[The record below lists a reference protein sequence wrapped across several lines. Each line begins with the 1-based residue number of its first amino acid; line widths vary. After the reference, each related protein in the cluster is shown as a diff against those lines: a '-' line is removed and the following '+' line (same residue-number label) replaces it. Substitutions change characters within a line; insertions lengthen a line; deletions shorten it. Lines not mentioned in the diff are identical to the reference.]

1 MKKISIYQKLDTIS
15 DYNQLMQYYDDL
27 TDFYGKLPKT
37 INDLFLKKQ
46 LELLLNASFIE
57 DYQQNDKENIIVL
70 SEQYSN
76 QVDGVKLFEIVS
88 NISQD
93 ISLKYRQRKIYL
105 SYPKRKNYLNL
116 IIKTIQEISKL

>member
-1 MKKISIYQKLDTIS
+1 MKSSSGLYKNTSGTKA
-15 DYNQLMQYYDDL
+15 
-27 TDFYGKLPKT
+27 
-37 INDLFLKKQ
+37 LKK
-46 LELLLNASFIE
+46 N
-57 DYQQNDKENIIVL
+57 NKENVIVL

-116 IIKTIQEISKL
+116 IIKTIQEISKLWD

>member
-1 MKKISIYQKLDTIS
+1 
-15 DYNQLMQYYDDL
+15 MQYYDDL

-57 DYQQNDKENIIVL
+57 DYQQNDKENVIVL